1 MTETNYTT
9 QLQAGL
15 GMVEETKNLL
25 DLWQEGMDKSEL
37 QQIALEAGRFPNMSA
52 RRLRNVVSECFA
64 PRFLSQRPPAAWI
77 LKKLSGKLSNRE
89 FEQLL
94 FLFTSRANAILAD
107 FVRQVYWPAYASGKS
122 QLTNDEARA
131 FIIQAIEDGK
141 TKKAWSETTTTRV
154 ARYLTGTC
162 ADFGLLE
169 RIPRSTR
176 NILPYQIE
184 QRIVAILV
192 YDLHFAG
199 HGDNSIVAHH
209 DWALFGLE
217 PTDVV
222 DELKRLALK
231 DWLIVQAAGN
241 VIRISWKHNS
251 MEDVLNAIAQNEL

>member
-1 MTETNYTT
+1 MTETIYTT

-15 GMVEETKNLL
+15 GMVEESRVLL
-25 DLWQEGMDKSEL
+25 DLWHGGMDKSEL
-37 QQIALEAGRFPNMSA
+37 QQMALEAGRFPNMSA
-52 RRLRNVVSECFA
+52 RRLRNVVAECFA
-64 PRFLSQRPPAAWI
+64 PRYLSQEPPAAWL
-77 LKKLSGKLSNRE
+77 LKNLAENLSTRE

-94 FLFTSRANAILAD
+94 FLFTCRANAILTD
-107 FVRQVYWPAYASGKS
+107 FARQVYWPAYASGKS

-131 FIIQAIEDGK
+131 FIIRAIEDGK
-141 TKKAWSETTTTRV
+141 TKKAWSDSTITRV

-169 RIPRSTR
+169 RISNSTR
-176 NILPYQIE
+176 NILPYRIE
-184 QRIVAILV
+184 QRVVAILV

-199 HGDNSIVAHH
+199 HGDNSIMIHP

-217 PTDVV
+217 PTDVM

-241 VIRISWKHNS
+241 VIRIGWKHNS
-251 MEDVLNAIAQNEL
+251 MEDVIHAITQHEL